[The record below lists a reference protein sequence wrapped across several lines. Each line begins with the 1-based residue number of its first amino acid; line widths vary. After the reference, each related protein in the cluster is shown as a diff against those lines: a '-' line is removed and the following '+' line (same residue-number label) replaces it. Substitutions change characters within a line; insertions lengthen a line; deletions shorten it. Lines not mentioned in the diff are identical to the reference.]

1 MFSGAFLFRKAKIQ
15 KAIKQERWEKMD
27 YQMFK
32 EQLAALLKRKAG
44 DDFEVKVESVQK
56 LNGIEKEAFVISR
69 KKDWIAPTIYV
80 ELLYECCLQGVPL
93 SQIAE
98 KVLEQYRKV
107 EAEARRPE
115 KAAFFTNWK
124 NAAPQIYCEL
134 IHAEKNRTLLS
145 EVPHRKF
152 LDLAVV
158 YYYQMRGNC
167 VPDATILIHETHREL
182 WGISAEELDA
192 RAWENTLRDLPVR
205 TDSLMVYLKEEYGVT
220 FPGSSL
226 VRWRNSFTWSATAE
240 ESWVQS
246 ACAIPACWRVFRS
259 ALRQVFM

>member
-1 MFSGAFLFRKAKIQ
+1 
-15 KAIKQERWEKMD
+15 MD

-32 EQLAALLKRKAG
+32 EQLAALLRRKAG

-145 EVPHRKF
+145 EVPQSIS
-152 LDLAVV
+152 LITEPTAAVPAP
-158 YYYQMRGNC
+158 RISSGN
-167 VPDATILIHETHREL
+167 V
-182 WGISAEELDA
+182 WG
-192 RAWENTLRDLPVR
+192 
-205 TDSLMVYLKEEYGVT
+205 
-220 FPGSSL
+220 
-226 VRWRNSFTWSATAE
+226 
-240 ESWVQS
+240 
-246 ACAIPACWRVFRS
+246 
-259 ALRQVFM
+259 

>member
-1 MFSGAFLFRKAKIQ
+1 M
-15 KAIKQERWEKMD
+15 
-27 YQMFK
+27 
-32 EQLAALLKRKAG
+32 
-44 DDFEVKVESVQK
+44 
-56 LNGIEKEAFVISR
+56 
-69 KKDWIAPTIYV
+69 

-107 EAEARRPE
+107 EAGRRPE

-145 EVPHRKF
+145 EVPPRKF

-158 YYYQMRGNC
+158 YYYQMRGKPRAGCDNSD
-167 VPDATILIHETHREL
+167 PRDAPGA

-192 RAWENTLRDLPVR
+192 RAWEGTG
-205 TDSLMVYLKEEYGVT
+205 YG
-220 FPGSSL
+220 
-226 VRWRNSFTWSATAE
+226 
-240 ESWVQS
+240 
-246 ACAIPACWRVFRS
+246 
-259 ALRQVFM
+259 

>member
-1 MFSGAFLFRKAKIQ
+1 
-15 KAIKQERWEKMD
+15 MD

-134 IHAEKNRTLLS
+134 IHAEKNRTLQNELS
-145 EVPHRKF
+145 MRTSSYIME
-152 LDLAVV
+152 LDLK
-158 YYYQMRGNC
+158 
-167 VPDATILIHETHREL
+167 EL
-182 WGISAEELDA
+182 SRWYGKKRTFQPISKFQEEK
-192 RAWENTLRDLPVR
+192 RDLAFVMDKNISCGDVENCIR
-205 TDSLMVYLKEEYGVT
+205 EANKYVKEIRLFDVYEGGQIPEGKKSMAFTVTFAPKEEA
-220 FPGSSL
+220 FD
-226 VRWRNSFTWSATAE
+226 FE
-240 ESWVQS
+240 KVQKFVEKI
-246 ACAIPACWRVFRS
+246 CKKLQNEFNIE
-259 ALRQVFM
+259 LRG

>member
-1 MFSGAFLFRKAKIQ
+1 MLSAGRAAFSDCR
-15 KAIKQERWEKMD
+15 
-27 YQMFK
+27 
-32 EQLAALLKRKAG
+32 
-44 DDFEVKVESVQK
+44 
-56 LNGIEKEAFVISR
+56 
-69 KKDWIAPTIYV
+69 
-80 ELLYECCLQGVPL
+80 
-93 SQIAE
+93 

-124 NAAPQIYCEL
+124 MLRRRSTASSFMRRKTVP
-134 IHAEKNRTLLS
+134 LLS

-158 YYYQMRGNC
+158 YYYQMRGNR

>member
-1 MFSGAFLFRKAKIQ
+1 
-15 KAIKQERWEKMD
+15 MD

-220 FPGSSL
+220 FPLFELGPLAEQFYL
-226 VRWRNSFTWSATAE
+226 VSNRRGKLG
-240 ESWVQS
+240 
-246 ACAIPACWRVFRS
+246 AICMCYPGVLRVFRS

>member
-158 YYYQMRGNC
+158 YYYQMRGNR

-220 FPGSSL
+220 FPP
-226 VRWRNSFTWSATAE
+226 VRAWSAGGTVLPGQQPQRKAGCNLHVLSRRAG
-240 ESWVQS
+240 ESF
-246 ACAIPACWRVFRS
+246 A
-259 ALRQVFM
+259 AL

>member
-158 YYYQMRGNC
+158 YYYQMRGNR

-192 RAWENTLRDLPVR
+192 VPGR
-205 TDSLMVYLKEEYGVT
+205 TPCGIC
-220 FPGSSL
+220 
-226 VRWRNSFTWSATAE
+226 RCAQTAL
-240 ESWVQS
+240 W
-246 ACAIPACWRVFRS
+246 CI
-259 ALRQVFM
+259 

>member
-1 MFSGAFLFRKAKIQ
+1 M
-15 KAIKQERWEKMD
+15 
-27 YQMFK
+27 
-32 EQLAALLKRKAG
+32 
-44 DDFEVKVESVQK
+44 
-56 LNGIEKEAFVISR
+56 
-69 KKDWIAPTIYV
+69 

-115 KAAFFTNWK
+115 KAAFLPTGK
-124 NAAPQIYCEL
+124 CCAADLLRAHSCG
-134 IHAEKNRTLLS
+134 EKPYAAL

-158 YYYQMRGNC
+158 YYYQMRGNR

-220 FPGSSL
+220 FPCSSL

-240 ESWVQS
+240 ES
-246 ACAIPACWRVFRS
+246 CAICMCYPGVLESLSQRFEASLYVIPSSIHECMVIPR
-259 ALRQVFM
+259 L

>member
-1 MFSGAFLFRKAKIQ
+1 
-15 KAIKQERWEKMD
+15 MD

-158 YYYQMRGNC
+158 YYYQMRGNR

-220 FPGSSL
+220 FPLFELGPLAEQFYLVSNRRGKLGVICMCYPGVLESLSQRFEASLYVIPSSIHECM
-226 VRWRNSFTWSATAE
+226 V
-240 ESWVQS
+240 
-246 ACAIPACWRVFRS
+246 IPDYDVFP
-259 ALRQVFM
+259 